1 MEVANAD
8 IKRQLAKPY
17 TIVFR
22 AGRQDLTTRVE
33 VFSDVLLDRQRA
45 RLSGM
50 VEYGHRTSDILEI
63 RRAWF
68 VKYNKPVYYQPKEFH
83 QILRKAKNI
92 IIPRKQKPAFIS
104 ELKDLLRRL
113 QTVEPRVVPVCEG
126 CLRKEQ
132 LTILTRRNAIKVTD
146 DHVACI
152 TCARVD
158 FRTDMKS
165 LGIHLSK
172 GMVNHLEKQL
182 ASIKSVPR
190 MMGLLTPGF
199 DPVREPELTLI
210 DTLEVEDTKEGRGV
224 NELALPIKL
233 KELLIS
239 EGFRKL
245 LPVQEMVVDAGLLDG
260 TSLLIVSSTSSGK
273 TLLAEMA
280 GVPKAMNGAK
290 MLYLSPLV
298 ALTNEKYEVFKKR

>member
-1 MEVANAD
+1 MEVADAD
-8 IKRQLAKPY
+8 IQRQLAKPY
-17 TIVFR
+17 TIVFL

-33 VFSDVLLDRQRA
+33 VFSDVLRDRQRA

-50 VEYGHRTSDILEI
+50 VEYGHRTSNLLEI

-83 QILRKAKNI
+83 QFLRKAKNI
-92 IIPRKQKPAFIS
+92 IIPRKQKPTFID
-104 ELKDLLRRL
+104 ELKDLLQRL

-126 CLRKEQ
+126 CLRNKQ

-146 DHVACI
+146 DQVACI

-165 LGIHLSK
+165 FGIHLSK
-172 GMVNHLEKQL
+172 GMINHLEKRL
-182 ASIKSVPR
+182 ASVKSVSR

-199 DPVREPELTLI
+199 DPVKEPELTLI
-210 DTLEVEDTKEGRGV
+210 DTLDVGDTKEGRGV
-224 NELALPIKL
+224 NELALPAKL

-239 EGFRKL
+239 DGFTKL
-245 LPVQEMVVDAGLLDG
+245 LPVQEMVV
-260 TSLLIVSSTSSGK
+260 
-273 TLLAEMA
+273 
-280 GVPKAMNGAK
+280 
-290 MLYLSPLV
+290 
-298 ALTNEKYEVFKKR
+298 